1 MTLDLKSIK
10 LIRSRRILFNKFNL
24 KLKKSQI
31 IILIGDNGSGKSSL
45 MDLIVGILKPN
56 SGEIKI
62 EGNTI
67 HELGKTIRNFLLYIP
82 HQNNLKDNI
91 TVQENLTIWLNL
103 LDFSLDLE
111 QLYNN
116 LKFFDLLEY
125 KDILVKNLSHGQK
138 KKVSLVKLLYSKAKI
153 WLLDEPLNG
162 LDKKSSVKLIKKIE
176 SFSHSGGAI
185 LISSHIDLKIKN
197 ARKIK
202 IKQFYSENKK
212 NKIDSWANL

>member
-138 KKVSLVKLLYSKAKI
+138 KRFRL
-153 WLLDEPLNG
+153 
-162 LDKKSSVKLIKKIE
+162 
-176 SFSHSGGAI
+176 
-185 LISSHIDLKIKN
+185 
-197 ARKIK
+197 
-202 IKQFYSENKK
+202 
-212 NKIDSWANL
+212 

>member
-1 MTLDLKSIK
+1 MALDLKSIK

-45 MDLIVGILKPN
+45 MDLIVGILKPD

-62 EGNTI
+62 EGNSI
-67 HELGKTIRNFLLYIP
+67 NELGNTIRNFILYIT
-82 HQNNLKDNI
+82 HQNNLKDNL

-103 LDFSLDLE
+103 LDLRINLE
-111 QLYNN
+111 QLNNN
-116 LKFFDLLEY
+116 LKFFDLLNH

-138 KKVSLVKLLYSKAKI
+138 KKVSLVKLLYSRAKI

-162 LDKKSSVKLIKKIE
+162 LDKKSSLKLIKKIE
-176 SFSHSGGAI
+176 SFSDSGGSV

-202 IKQFYSENKK
+202 IKKLDNVGK
-212 NKIDSWANL
+212 NGRIDSWANL